1 MEYYSVAKGK
11 LPKELAALMLNERVA
26 AIKQSGLGR
35 LDEEIAMRYF
45 VDRLPHADVAEI
57 VGRERSTVTRRLKD
71 ITPRVCRTA
80 AKFPKLPQ

>member
-11 LPKELAALMLNERVA
+11 LPKELATLMLNERVA

-80 AKFPKLPQ
+80 SKFPKLPQ

>member
-11 LPKELAALMLNERVA
+11 LPDELAALMLNERVE

-45 VDRLPHADVAEI
+45 IDRLPHADVAAM
-57 VGRERSTVTRRLKD
+57 VGRERSTVSRRLKE
-71 ITPRVCRTA
+71 ITPQVRHTA
-80 AKFPKLPQ
+80 AHFPKLPQ